1 MLKFFR
7 DIRLKLVRDKRL
19 GNYLIYAFGEI
30 ILIVVGILLA
40 LQIDAWKQQSDDRA
54 TERMLLA
61 ELHNEFKAN
70 KTQWDTVM
78 HYHRLSLASTEY
90 VYSQLP
96 IDLKTVDLD
105 SLSHHLYYMTWVF
118 TYNPSNGVAKSIL
131 NNSTFDVIRNDELRS
146 LLIRWNDMLVDYQEE
161 EVRAFH
167 NFENRLKPYMKK
179 HLLFTS
185 ETEKALRDPR
195 IDLNFLTSLE
205 FDNFVM
211 DRYLDLDEILDNMTG
226 ELELME
232 NSINRIL
239 ELSAPEN

>member
-1 MLKFFR
+1 
-7 DIRLKLVRDKRL
+7 
-19 GNYLIYAFGEI
+19 
-30 ILIVVGILLA
+30 
-40 LQIDAWKQQSDDRA
+40 
-54 TERMLLA
+54 
-61 ELHNEFKAN
+61 
-70 KTQWDTVM
+70 
-78 HYHRLSLASTEY
+78 
-90 VYSQLP
+90 
-96 IDLKTVDLD
+96 
-105 SLSHHLYYMTWVF
+105 MTWVF

-131 NNSTFDVIRNDELRS
+131 DNSTFDVIRNDELRR